1 MINLTDSQS
10 WTTAMNITGPQYH
23 SPAMR
28 YDQLAQVV
36 IVQRVNPDT
45 GEVTSQTPSLAA
57 VNHERIAALGG
68 VAPTSARVERVPAG
82 PGPALAVSPVE
93 PAEPPVET
101 PAAPA

>member
-1 MINLTDSQS
+1 
-10 WTTAMNITGPQYH
+10 MNVTGPQSH

-45 GEVTSQTPSLAA
+45 GEVTSQTPSLAT

-68 VAPTSARVERVPAG
+68 VAPTATRVERVTAG
-82 PGPALAVSPVE
+82 PGAAASVRPVE
-93 PAEPPVET
+93 RPAPPVE
-101 PAAPA
+101 APAVHPPVSLLV